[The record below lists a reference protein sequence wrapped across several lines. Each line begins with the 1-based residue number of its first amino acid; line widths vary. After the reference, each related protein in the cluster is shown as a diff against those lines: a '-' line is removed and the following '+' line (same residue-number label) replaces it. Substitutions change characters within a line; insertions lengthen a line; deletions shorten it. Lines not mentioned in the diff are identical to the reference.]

1 MIFNSIRKINI
12 NLSVNLLG
20 LLLIMP
26 IDWEILDK
34 NT

>member
-1 MIFNSIRKINI
+1 MVFNWDQKVNI
-12 NLSVNLLG
+12 NLSASLLG
-20 LLLIMP
+20 LISLMP